1 MKSTNRS
8 VGQLAGTTAAALVL
22 AAGLTA
28 QAETVTYTTEHT
40 FSINDVQ
47 GGFDGATYAEDP
59 TIICGLV
66 GGPACE
72 GAEPFTDK
80 SGVTLYPVDSEFGF
94 FVEDYVGA
102 AQKWRDQLYEE
113 GFAGNIYANGEL
125 VGLRVSNAATSTFK
139 VNYPEGTWCQG
150 LGANTV
156 KCSTEHYSVMEHVL
170 SCHEQIPY
178 YFADDPIAGD
188 QRILRDPA
196 TGEPLID
203 ATTGGY
209 LTCATAK
216 LDNMLYVKANGA
228 ITEQTLANYLTVND
242 QLPANES
249 TVLDDIAV
257 GKDYS
262 LTFKDDG
269 KVLYRWGTLIKRPND
284 MRMYARMALPQ
295 EWKDNPDEAFPVYE
309 AKLIVT
315 HLITNNPN
323 DQLRPEDMENE
334 GATGRLPNY
343 NELGGLHRLSTVDCY
358 EGDGDFIESGTLFKN
373 GSFAVDPTS
382 IDPLPLSEDL
392 TEALTNGW
400 YTTTNRDPFEAD
412 PETGIGPRWRL
423 KANKF
428 GQDIPGLEIPLKE
441 CSPVPYTSENIK
453 YNVGDVTV
461 TTINLLDFEDDA
473 SPLKTSTGWIDA
485 TQNPI
490 NLPSENPALA
500 AEGISIN
507 GLPLTD
513 DFDLAVYIKGDR
525 KPTTIFNAVLE
536 ITYEGSGVFPPPA
549 DNVDLGISELRIPS
563 KIKLLQNRKLR
574 VEVANFGQD
583 LAGGTLTLQGYQ
595 GEVPLTGAS
604 FTADVAPLSPGEVA
618 DFTFTWQASPVG
630 TVSWTAEIV
639 APNDGNAI
647 NDTATATTIVR

>member
-1 MKSTNRS
+1 MKSTSRS

-47 GGFDGATYAEDP
+47 GGFDGATYAEDQ
-59 TIICGLV
+59 TIICGVDNLC
-66 GGPACE
+66 PAD
-72 GAEPFTDK
+72 GVQPFVDK

-102 AQKWRDQLYEE
+102 AQKWRDQVYEE
-113 GFAGNIYANGEL
+113 GFAGNVYANGEL
-125 VGLRVSNAATSTFK
+125 VGLRVSNAETATFK

-156 KCSTEHYSVMEHVL
+156 KCSTEHYSTMEHVL

-178 YFADDPIAGD
+178 YYADDPLAGT
-188 QRILRDPA
+188 QRTLLDPA
-196 TGEPLID
+196 TGLPVIVNGLP
-203 ATTGGY
+203 
-209 LTCATAK
+209 LTCADAR
-216 LDNMLYVKANGA
+216 LDNMLYVKKDGA
-228 ITEQTLANYLTVND
+228 ISDETLADYLANPENGG

-249 TVLDDIAV
+249 TVLNDIAV

-284 MRMYARMALPQ
+284 MRMYAKMDLPD
-295 EWKDNPDEAFPVYE
+295 EWKANPDTVFDVYD

-334 GATGRLPNY
+334 GATGRLPRY
-343 NELGGLHRLSTVDCY
+343 NELGDLYRQSTVDCY
-358 EGDGDFIESGTLFKN
+358 EGDGDFIPSGTLFKN
-373 GSFAVDPTS
+373 GTFAVDETS
-382 IDPLPLSEDL
+382 VDPLPLSEDL

-400 YTTTNRDPFEAD
+400 YTTIDRDPFEPD
-412 PETGIGPRWRL
+412 PVSGIGPRWRL

-428 GQDIPGLEIPLKE
+428 GQDIPGLEIPLQE
-441 CSPVPYTSENIK
+441 CSPVPFTSANIK

-461 TTINLLDFEDDA
+461 TTINLLDFEGD
-473 SPLKTSTGWIDA
+473 SPLLTSTGWMDA

-490 NLPSENPALA
+490 NLPSEDPALA
-500 AEGISIN
+500 DAGISIN

-536 ITYEGSGVFPPPA
+536 ITYEGSGVFPPPE

-574 VEVANFGQD
+574 VEVANYGQD

-595 GEVPLTGAS
+595 GGVPLVGST
-604 FTADVAPLSPGEVA
+604 FTAEVAPLSPGEVA

-630 TVSWTAEIV
+630 TVSWEATID
-639 APNDGNAI
+639 APNDGNDI
-647 NDTATATTIVR
+647 NDTATATTVVR